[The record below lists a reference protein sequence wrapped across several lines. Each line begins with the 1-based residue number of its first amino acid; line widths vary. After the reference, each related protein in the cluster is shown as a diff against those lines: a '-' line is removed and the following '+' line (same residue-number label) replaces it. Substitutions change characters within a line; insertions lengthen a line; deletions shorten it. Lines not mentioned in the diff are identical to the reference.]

1 MSVEFLCGDGSCLG
15 NFFIAMKRHH
25 NYATYRRKC
34 LLGVCCGSRVLAHNY
49 HSQEL
54 GRHGTRTV
62 TKSSHLYLQT
72 QSREGQEKKRES

>member
-1 MSVEFLCGDGSCLG
+1 MQLIEESVYWGSACG
-15 NFFIAMKRHH
+15 F
-25 NYATYRRKC
+25 
-34 LLGVCCGSRVLAHNY
+34 RVLAHNY